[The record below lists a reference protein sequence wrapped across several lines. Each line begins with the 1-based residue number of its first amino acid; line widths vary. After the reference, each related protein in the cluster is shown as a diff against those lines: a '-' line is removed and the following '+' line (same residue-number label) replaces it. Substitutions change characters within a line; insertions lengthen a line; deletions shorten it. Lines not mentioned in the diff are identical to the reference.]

1 MEPDFGGSD
10 RASDNDEDEVANI
23 PAEESDYSSSSEDE
37 GDSDSHDDQ
46 TVDVVAD
53 NGTKSS
59 DEGVVRGWSKTGK
72 TSPNVRWRKWDPVI
86 YDVAFRGEPVP
97 PAPLEDKT
105 LYQYFKQ
112 FFDDDLI
119 DLLADQTNLYL
130 VRSTGTSINVNHNEM
145 EMYLGMLVMM
155 SIIKLP
161 QIRMYWG
168 KATRIPAVADIMPVN
183 RFEKIKHFFHCNDNC
198 KNLPNTDKDFDKLFK
213 VRPVLD
219 SLH

>member
-1 MEPDFGGSD
+1 MKGIVIHMMIRLLMWF
-10 RASDNDEDEVANI
+10 
-23 PAEESDYSSSSEDE
+23 
-37 GDSDSHDDQ
+37 
-46 TVDVVAD
+46 AD

-72 TSPNVRWRKWDPVI
+72 TSLNVRWCKWDPVI

-105 LYQYFKQ
+105 PYQYFKQ

-168 KATRIPAVADIMPVN
+168 KATRILAVADIMPIN
-183 RFEKIKHFFHCNDNC
+183 LFEKIKHFFHCNDNS

-219 SLH
+219 SLREKCRQLPEEENHSIDEISLPKAVLV